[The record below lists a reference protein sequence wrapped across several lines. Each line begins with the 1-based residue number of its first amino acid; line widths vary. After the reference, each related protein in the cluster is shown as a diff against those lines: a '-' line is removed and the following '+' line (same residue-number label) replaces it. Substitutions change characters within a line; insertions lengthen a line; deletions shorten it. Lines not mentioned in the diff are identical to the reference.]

1 MKDILFY
8 DIENRWGI
16 KMHEGG
22 MGEKRQDA
30 SMVMRN
36 RRGLLKAAFGLG
48 AAGAAAGLAQAGPAR
63 PPISWVHGVSAT
75 ITDAHGLERDRVEA
89 NARLVQG
96 RSWSLVP
103 LHFAVPSP
111 AFDIGVPVPI
121 TAVWLRVKAERGATI
136 NALTL
141 HDCELTLVRLEKL
154 HIRSDD
160 WKDVRI
166 ALDPPCA
173 VARSLGLTLDCAF
186 ADVGR
191 QISISAA
198 GCEFAVATGA
208 AAPRVV

>member
-1 MKDILFY
+1 
-8 DIENRWGI
+8 
-16 KMHEGG
+16 
-22 MGEKRQDA
+22 MGEKQQDA
-30 SMVMRN
+30 PVVTRN
-36 RRGLLKAAFGLG
+36 RRGLLKTAFGLG
-48 AAGAAAGLAQAGPAR
+48 AAGAVAGLARAGAAR
-63 PPISWVHGVSAT
+63 TPISWVHGVSAT
-75 ITDAHGLERDRVEA
+75 IADAHGLERDWVEA

-111 AFDIGVPVPI
+111 VLDIGVPVPV
-121 TAVWLRVKAERGATI
+121 TAVWLRVKAERGAAI

-141 HDCELTLVRLEKL
+141 HDCERTLVRLEKL
-154 HIRSDD
+154 RICSDD

-191 QISISAA
+191 QIAISAA
-198 GCEFAVATGA
+198 GCEFAMSGGA
-208 AAPRVV
+208 DAPRIV